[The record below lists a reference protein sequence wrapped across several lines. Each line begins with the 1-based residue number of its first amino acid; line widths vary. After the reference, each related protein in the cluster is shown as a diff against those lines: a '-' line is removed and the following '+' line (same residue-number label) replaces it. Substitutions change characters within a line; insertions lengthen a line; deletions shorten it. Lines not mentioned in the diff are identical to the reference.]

1 MNTRLNKFSA
11 LPRRSAWKSWG
22 VMFLCCFLW
31 LAAPLFAQAQE
42 NNAEATMPA
51 DVTDPDGG
59 ADVPAGGSQPRTQDA
74 AAVEQGKT
82 LFNNYCAAC
91 HAVTSEVVVGPG
103 LKGINERRPMD
114 WLINWIHN
122 PQKMIE
128 SGDKYAVDLYNKFN
142 KQIMPG
148 FGDLTDQEI
157 QSILAYVDVA
167 SSGENPNT
175 ATGGDAEGKLV
186 PSGSGAAATSQTGGL
201 GSTSFTIILVA
212 LLVILLLVLL
222 VLIMI
227 VSLLSRFLSEK
238 KDLAPEDREV
248 LQQRVNWKGIAQSS
262 AFKGGV
268 ALIFALVVGK
278 VANDQV
284 MSIGI
289 QQGYAPKQPIAYSH
303 KLHAGQYQIDCNY
316 CHTTVT
322 KSKTASI
329 PSLNICMNC
338 HGVIKTASPQIQKI
352 YAAIEQDKPVEW
364 VRVHNLPD
372 FAYFNHAQHVNVG
385 QVACQT
391 CHGEIQNMEVVQ
403 HISSLT
409 MGWCIDCHRKTE
421 VEGKDNAY
429 YDKLLALHSKETR
442 EPMRV
447 ANIGG
452 LECSKCHY

>member
-1 MNTRLNKFSA
+1 
-11 LPRRSAWKSWG
+11 
-22 VMFLCCFLW
+22 
-31 LAAPLFAQAQE
+31 
-42 NNAEATMPA
+42 
-51 DVTDPDGG
+51 
-59 ADVPAGGSQPRTQDA
+59 
-74 AAVEQGKT
+74 
-82 LFNNYCAAC
+82 
-91 HAVTSEVVVGPG
+91 VGPG
-103 LKGINERRPMD
+103 LKGINERRQLD
-114 WLINWIHN
+114 WLINWIRN
-122 PQKMIE
+122 PQKVIE

-148 FGDLTDQEI
+148 FGDLTDQQI
-157 QSILAYVDVA
+157 QSLLAYVDVA
-167 SSGENPNT
+167 GSGENANT
-175 ATGGDAEGKLV
+175 ATGGDVDGKLV
-186 PSGSGAAATSQTGGL
+186 PSGTGGPNAKTDGAL

-227 VSLLSRFLSEK
+227 VSLLSKFLSEK

-248 LQQRVNWKGIAQSS
+248 LQQRVNWKGIAGSS

-322 KSKTASI
+322 KAKTASI

-352 YAAIEQDKPVEW
+352 YAAIEQNKPVEW

-403 HISSLT
+403 HISPLT

-421 VEGKDNAY
+421 VQGRDNAY
-429 YDKLLALHSKETR
+429 YDKLVALHSKQTK

-447 ANIGG
+447 ADIGG

>member
-1 MNTRLNKFSA
+1 MLF
-11 LPRRSAWKSWG
+11 
-22 VMFLCCFLW
+22 CCFLW
-31 LAAPLFAQAQE
+31 LAAPSPTQAQE
-42 NNAEATMPA
+42 NNAEATLPG
-51 DVTDPDGG
+51 DVVDQNGG
-59 ADVPAGGSQPRTQDA
+59 ADVPAGGSQPRTQDPEQ
-74 AAVEQGKT
+74 VEQGKT
-82 LFNNYCAAC
+82 LFNNNCSAC
-91 HAVTSEVVVGPG
+91 HAVTNEVVVGPG
-103 LKGINERRPMD
+103 LQGINERRPLD

-128 SGDKYAVDLYNKFN
+128 SGDQYSVDLYNKFN
-142 KQIMPG
+142 KQIMPA
-148 FGDLTDQEI
+148 FADLTDQEV

-167 SSGENPNT
+167 SRGENAAT
-175 ATGGDAEGKLV
+175 VTGGDADLMLV
-186 PSGSGAAATSQTGGL
+186 PSGTGAAGTVQDGGL

-227 VSLLSRFLSEK
+227 VSLLSKFLSDK

-248 LQQRVNWKGIAQSS
+248 LQQKVNWKGIVQSS
-262 AFKGGV
+262 AFKGGA

-322 KSKTASI
+322 KAKTASI

-338 HGVIKTASPQIQKI
+338 HGVIKTASPEIQKI
-352 YAAIEQDKPVEW
+352 YTAIEQNKPVEW

-372 FAYFNHAQHVNVG
+372 LAYFNHAQHVNVG
-385 QVACQT
+385 QVPCQT

-403 HISSLT
+403 QVAPLT

-421 VEGKDNAY
+421 VNGKDNSY
-429 YDKLLALHSKETR
+429 YDKLVELHSTQTD

>member
-1 MNTRLNKFSA
+1 MNTLLDKFFA
-11 LPRRSAWKSWG
+11 LAHKNACKSWG
-22 VMFLCCFLW
+22 LMLFCCL
-31 LAAPLFAQAQE
+31 LGPATYLPAQAQE
-42 NNAEATMPA
+42 NNAEATLPA
-51 DVTDPDGG
+51 DVVDKNGTSDL
-59 ADVPAGGSQPRTQDA
+59 PAGGSQPRTQDPA
-74 AAVEQGKT
+74 QVEQGKT
-82 LFNNYCAAC
+82 IFNNNCSAC
-91 HAVTSEVVVGPG
+91 HAVTNEVVVGPG
-103 LKGINERRPMD
+103 LQGINERRQRD

-122 PQKMIE
+122 PQKVVD
-128 SGDKYAVDLYNKFN
+128 SGDKYANDLLKKFN
-142 KQIMPG
+142 GNIMPA
-148 FGDLTDQEI
+148 FPDLTDQEI
-157 QSILAYVDVA
+157 QSVLAYIDVA
-167 SSGENPNT
+167 GTGENANT
-175 ATGGDAEGKLV
+175 ITGGDADGKLV
-186 PSGSGAAATSQTGGL
+186 PSGSGSTVAGGGL

-227 VSLLSRFLSEK
+227 VSLLSKFLSDK
-238 KDLAPEDREV
+238 KDLTPEDREV
-248 LQQRVNWKGIAQSS
+248 LEQKVNWKGIAGSS

-316 CHTTVT
+316 CHTTVS
-322 KSKTASI
+322 KGKTASI

-338 HGVIKTASPQIQKI
+338 HGVIKTASPEIQKI
-352 YAAIEQDKPVEW
+352 YAAIEQNKPVEW

-372 FAYFNHAQHVNVG
+372 LAYFNHAQHVNVG

-421 VEGKDNAY
+421 VNGKDNAY
-429 YDKLLALHSKETR
+429 YDKLVALHSKESK

-452 LECSKCHY
+452 LECTKCHY